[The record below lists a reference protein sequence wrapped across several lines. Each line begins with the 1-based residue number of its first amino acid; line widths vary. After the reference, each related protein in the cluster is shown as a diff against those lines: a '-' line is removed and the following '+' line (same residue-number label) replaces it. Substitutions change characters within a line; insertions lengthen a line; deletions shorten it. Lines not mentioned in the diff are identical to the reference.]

1 MVASAF
7 GIIAS
12 KQGLRLENLRQ
23 KEGRLMYHFVEGVF
37 ALRTFAGEED
47 PQQDYSTPYMVT
59 LRH

>member
-1 MVASAF
+1 LFASSSAYIF
-7 GIIAS
+7 ISLLPLYCLI
-12 KQGLRLENLRQ
+12 
-23 KEGRLMYHFVEGVF
+23 EGVF